1 MSKPLTLRN
10 RVDKGDVDLDSLARS
25 QNFPSKRN
33 VRFPSYFDDF
43 YNFSRFLAL
52 SLHAAF
58 RKRRLGREHEITP
71 AAAIMAIV

>member
-43 YNFSRFLAL
+43 YNFSWFLAL
-52 SLHAAF
+52 SLRATLT
-58 RKRRLGREHEITP
+58 KRRFGRKHEITP
-71 AAAIMAIV
+71 AAAIMPIV